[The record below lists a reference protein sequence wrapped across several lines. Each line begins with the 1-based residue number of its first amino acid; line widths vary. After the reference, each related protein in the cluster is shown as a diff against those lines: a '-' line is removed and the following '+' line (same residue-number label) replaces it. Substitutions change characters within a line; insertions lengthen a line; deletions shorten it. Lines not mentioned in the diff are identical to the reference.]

1 MPDDHTQQVTSVT
14 NIGGTPSE
22 GREDFRLLDN
32 DVFRAWWF
40 SRLVA
45 QTAQAA
51 LLYGLLILIVDRTDR
66 SIYASLFVICSIIPS
81 MLFGLIGGWAADRLP
96 QRALLTT
103 LNILRALVVVPLIR
117 EPDSLVVL
125 FGVTL
130 GIWTIHQ
137 FYSPGEAAVMARILP
152 ESRLA
157 DGTSMGNL
165 ALTLAQVAGMVILA
179 PLLLRLPDAR
189 PFVAICAAGYAVAAI
204 FMLDIGRLKPRE
216 SAGRTIPFNLR
227 RGWQIATSSGRA
239 FNAFANGVLIAVGL
253 SALLAIVPA
262 YLQNVLNTGAD
273 NTVFV
278 FAPAVIGLVVGL
290 RVAPPLGRWLG
301 HGRIAIVATICFA
314 FSVAAFGAID
324 GVADLIDTAGIPL
337 ASVADQLGLSSRTAT
352 TMVVSIPAGFFSA
365 IVNVGARA
373 VLLEVAPDDARGQ
386 VFATQGV
393 IGNAGALIPTLLA
406 GIAVDTL
413 GSRPV
418 AIALAVAL
426 LSGTIAAMRYARGL
440 ADTAQTDRASTS
452 IGS

>member
-1 MPDDHTQQVTSVT
+1 MSQDHTQHVTSVT
-14 NIGGTPSE
+14 DIGSAPSQ

-32 DVFRAWWF
+32 DAFRAWWF
-40 SRLVA
+40 SRFVA

-51 LLYGLLILIVDRTDR
+51 LLYGLLILIVDQTNR
-66 SIYASLFVICSIIPS
+66 SIYASLFVVCSIVPS
-81 MLFGLIGGWAADRLP
+81 LLFGLIGGWAADRLP

-103 LNILRALVVVPLIR
+103 LNVLRALVVIPLIR
-117 EPDSLVVL
+117 EPDNLFVL
-125 FGVTL
+125 FAVTI
-130 GIWTIHQ
+130 GIWTLHQ

-204 FMLDIGRLKPRE
+204 FMLDIGRLRPRE

-227 RGWQIATSSGRA
+227 RGWEIATSSGRA
-239 FNAFANGVLIAVGL
+239 FNAFADAVLIAIGL
-253 SALLAIVPA
+253 SSLLAIVPA
-262 YLQNVLNTGAD
+262 YLENVLNTGAN

-290 RVAPPLGRWLG
+290 RIAPPLGRWLG
-301 HGRIAIVATICFA
+301 HGRIAIAATICFA
-314 FSVAAFGAID
+314 FSAAAFGAID
-324 GVADLIDTAGIPL
+324 SVARLIDTAGIPL
-337 ASVADQLGLSSRTAT
+337 ASVADQLGLPTRTAA
-352 TMVVSIPAGFFSA
+352 TMLVSIPAGFFSA
-365 IVNVGARA
+365 IVNVAARA

-386 VFATQGV
+386 VFAMQGV

-406 GIAVDTL
+406 GIAVDLL
-413 GSRPV
+413 GARPV
-418 AIALAVAL
+418 AIVLALSLLVA
-426 LSGTIAAMRYARGL
+426 TIAAIRYARALPVETKDAG
-440 ADTAQTDRASTS
+440 ASVPS
-452 IGS
+452 GP

>member
-1 MPDDHTQQVTSVT
+1 MSQDHTQHVT
-14 NIGGTPSE
+14 NVTDIGSAPSQ

-32 DVFRAWWF
+32 DAFRAWWF

-51 LLYGLLILIVDRTDR
+51 LLYGLLILIVDQTNR
-66 SIYASLFVICSIIPS
+66 SIYASLFVVCSIVPS
-81 MLFGLIGGWAADRLP
+81 LLFGLIGGWAADRLP

-103 LNILRALVVVPLIR
+103 LNVLRALVVIPLIR
-117 EPDSLVVL
+117 EPDNLFVL
-125 FGVTL
+125 FAVTI
-130 GIWTIHQ
+130 GIWTLHQ

-204 FMLDIGRLKPRE
+204 FMLDIGRLRPRE

-227 RGWQIATSSGRA
+227 RGWEIATSSGRA
-239 FNAFANGVLIAVGL
+239 FNAFADAVLIAVGL
-253 SALLAIVPA
+253 SSLLAIVPA
-262 YLQNVLNTGAD
+262 YLENVLNTGAN

-290 RVAPPLGRWLG
+290 RIAPPLGRWLG
-301 HGRIAIVATICFA
+301 HGRIAIAATICFA
-314 FSVAAFGAID
+314 FSAAAFGAID
-324 GVADLIDTAGIPL
+324 SVARLIDTAGIPL
-337 ASVADQLGLSSRTAT
+337 ASVADQLGLPTRTAA
-352 TMVVSIPAGFFSA
+352 TMLVSIPAGFFSA
-365 IVNVGARA
+365 IVNVAARA

-386 VFATQGV
+386 VFAMQGV

-406 GIAVDTL
+406 GIAVDLL
-413 GSRPV
+413 GARPV
-418 AIALAVAL
+418 AIVLALSLLVA
-426 LSGTIAAMRYARGL
+426 TIAAIRYARALPVETKDAG
-440 ADTAQTDRASTS
+440 ASVPS
-452 IGS
+452 GP

>member
-1 MPDDHTQQVTSVT
+1 MSQDHTQHVTSVT
-14 NIGGTPSE
+14 DIGSAPSQ

-32 DVFRAWWF
+32 DAFRAWWF

-51 LLYGLLILIVDRTDR
+51 LLYGLLILIVDQTNR
-66 SIYASLFVICSIIPS
+66 SIYASLFVVCSIVPS
-81 MLFGLIGGWAADRLP
+81 LLFGLIGGWAADRLP

-103 LNILRALVVVPLIR
+103 LNVLRALVVIPLIR
-117 EPDSLVVL
+117 EPDNLFVL
-125 FGVTL
+125 FAVTI
-130 GIWTIHQ
+130 GIWTLHQ

-204 FMLDIGRLKPRE
+204 FMLDIGRLRPRE

-227 RGWQIATSSGRA
+227 RGWEIATSSGRA
-239 FNAFANGVLIAVGL
+239 FNAFADAVLIAVGL
-253 SALLAIVPA
+253 SSLLAIVPA
-262 YLQNVLNTGAD
+262 YLENVLNTGAN

-290 RVAPPLGRWLG
+290 RIAPPLGRWLG
-301 HGRIAIVATICFA
+301 HGRIAIAATICFA
-314 FSVAAFGAID
+314 FSAAAFGAID
-324 GVADLIDTAGIPL
+324 SVARLIDTTGIPL
-337 ASVADQLGLSSRTAT
+337 ASVADQLGLPTRTAA
-352 TMVVSIPAGFFSA
+352 TMLVSIPAGFFSA
-365 IVNVGARA
+365 IVNVAARA

-386 VFATQGV
+386 VFAMQGV

-406 GIAVDTL
+406 GIAVDLL
-413 GSRPV
+413 GARPV
-418 AIALAVAL
+418 AIVLALSLLVA
-426 LSGTIAAMRYARGL
+426 TIAAIRYARALPVETKDAG
-440 ADTAQTDRASTS
+440 ASVPS
-452 IGS
+452 GP

>member
-1 MPDDHTQQVTSVT
+1 MSQDHTQHVTSVT
-14 NIGGTPSE
+14 DIGSAPSQ

-32 DVFRAWWF
+32 DAFRAWWF

-51 LLYGLLILIVDRTDR
+51 LLYGLLILIVDQTNR
-66 SIYASLFVICSIIPS
+66 SIYASLFVVCSIVPS
-81 MLFGLIGGWAADRLP
+81 LLFGLIGGWAADRLP

-103 LNILRALVVVPLIR
+103 LNVLRALVVIPLVR
-117 EPDSLVVL
+117 EPDNLFVL
-125 FGVTL
+125 FAVTI
-130 GIWTIHQ
+130 GIWTLHQ

-204 FMLDIGRLKPRE
+204 FMLDIGRLRPRE

-227 RGWQIATSSGRA
+227 RGWEIATSSGRA
-239 FNAFANGVLIAVGL
+239 FNAFADAVLIAIGL
-253 SALLAIVPA
+253 SSLLAIVPA
-262 YLQNVLNTGAD
+262 YLENVLNTGAN

-290 RVAPPLGRWLG
+290 RIAPPLGRWLG
-301 HGRIAIVATICFA
+301 HGRIAIAATICFA
-314 FSVAAFGAID
+314 FSAAAFGAID
-324 GVADLIDTAGIPL
+324 SVARLIDTAGIPL
-337 ASVADQLGLSSRTAT
+337 ASVADQLGLPTRTAA
-352 TMVVSIPAGFFSA
+352 TMLVSIPAGFFSA
-365 IVNVGARA
+365 IVNVAARA

-386 VFATQGV
+386 VFAMQGV

-406 GIAVDTL
+406 GIAVDLL
-413 GSRPV
+413 GARPV
-418 AIALAVAL
+418 AIVLALSLLVA
-426 LSGTIAAMRYARGL
+426 TIAAIRYARALPVETKDAG
-440 ADTAQTDRASTS
+440 ASVPS
-452 IGS
+452 GP

>member
-1 MPDDHTQQVTSVT
+1 MSQDHTQHVTSVT
-14 NIGGTPSE
+14 DIGSAPSQ

-32 DVFRAWWF
+32 DAFRAWWF
-40 SRLVA
+40 SRFVA

-51 LLYGLLILIVDRTDR
+51 LLYGLLILIVDQTNR
-66 SIYASLFVICSIIPS
+66 SIYASLFVVCSIVPS
-81 MLFGLIGGWAADRLP
+81 LLFGLIGGWAADRLP

-103 LNILRALVVVPLIR
+103 LNVLRALVVIPLVR
-117 EPDSLVVL
+117 EPDNLFVL
-125 FGVTL
+125 FAVTI
-130 GIWTIHQ
+130 GIWTLHQ

-204 FMLDIGRLKPRE
+204 FMLDIGRLRPRE

-227 RGWQIATSSGRA
+227 RGWEIATSSGRA
-239 FNAFANGVLIAVGL
+239 FNAFADAVLIAVGL
-253 SALLAIVPA
+253 SSLLAIVPA
-262 YLQNVLNTGAD
+262 YLENVLNTGAN

-290 RVAPPLGRWLG
+290 RIAPPLGRWLG
-301 HGRIAIVATICFA
+301 HGRIAIAATICFA
-314 FSVAAFGAID
+314 FSAAAFGAID
-324 GVADLIDTAGIPL
+324 SVARLIDTAGIPL
-337 ASVADQLGLSSRTAT
+337 ASVADQLGLPTRTAA
-352 TMVVSIPAGFFSA
+352 TMLVSIPAGFFSA
-365 IVNVGARA
+365 IVNVAARA

-386 VFATQGV
+386 VFAMQGV

-406 GIAVDTL
+406 GIAVDLL
-413 GSRPV
+413 GARPV
-418 AIALAVAL
+418 AIVLALSLLVA
-426 LSGTIAAMRYARGL
+426 TIAAIRYARALPVETKDAG
-440 ADTAQTDRASTS
+440 ASVPS
-452 IGS
+452 GP

>member
-1 MPDDHTQQVTSVT
+1 MSQDHTQHVTSVT
-14 NIGGTPSE
+14 DIGSAPSQ

-32 DVFRAWWF
+32 DAFRAWWF

-51 LLYGLLILIVDRTDR
+51 LLYGLLILIVDQTNR
-66 SIYASLFVICSIIPS
+66 SIYASLFVVCSIVPS
-81 MLFGLIGGWAADRLP
+81 LLFGLIGGWAADRLP
-96 QRALLTT
+96 QRALLTM
-103 LNILRALVVVPLIR
+103 LNVLRALVVIPLIR
-117 EPDSLVVL
+117 EPDNLFVL
-125 FGVTL
+125 FAVTI
-130 GIWTIHQ
+130 GIWTLHQ

-204 FMLDIGRLKPRE
+204 FMLDIGRLRPRE

-227 RGWQIATSSGRA
+227 RGWEIATSSGRA
-239 FNAFANGVLIAVGL
+239 FNAFADAVLIAVGL
-253 SALLAIVPA
+253 SSLLAIVPA
-262 YLQNVLNTGAD
+262 YLENVLNTGAN

-290 RVAPPLGRWLG
+290 RIAPPLGRWLG
-301 HGRIAIVATICFA
+301 HGRIAIAATICFA
-314 FSVAAFGAID
+314 FSAAAFGAID
-324 GVADLIDTAGIPL
+324 SVARLIDTAGIPL
-337 ASVADQLGLSSRTAT
+337 ASVADQLGLPTRTAA
-352 TMVVSIPAGFFSA
+352 TMLVSIPAGFFSA
-365 IVNVGARA
+365 IVNVAARA

-386 VFATQGV
+386 VFAMQGV

-406 GIAVDTL
+406 GIAVDLL
-413 GSRPV
+413 GARPV
-418 AIALAVAL
+418 AIVLALSLLVA
-426 LSGTIAAMRYARGL
+426 TIAAIRYARALPVETKDAG
-440 ADTAQTDRASTS
+440 ASVPS
-452 IGS
+452 GP

>member
-1 MPDDHTQQVTSVT
+1 MSQDHTQHVTSVT
-14 NIGGTPSE
+14 DIGSAPSQ

-32 DVFRAWWF
+32 DAFRAWWF

-51 LLYGLLILIVDRTDR
+51 LLYGLLILIVDQTNR
-66 SIYASLFVICSIIPS
+66 SIYASLFVVCSIVPS
-81 MLFGLIGGWAADRLP
+81 LLFGLIGGWAADRLP

-103 LNILRALVVVPLIR
+103 LNVLRALVVIPLIR
-117 EPDSLVVL
+117 EPDNLFVL
-125 FGVTL
+125 FAVTI
-130 GIWTIHQ
+130 GIWTLHQ

-204 FMLDIGRLKPRE
+204 FMLDIGRLRPRE

-227 RGWQIATSSGRA
+227 RGWEIATSSGRA
-239 FNAFANGVLIAVGL
+239 FNAFADAVLIAVGL
-253 SALLAIVPA
+253 SSLLAIVPA
-262 YLQNVLNTGAD
+262 YLENVLNTGAN

-290 RVAPPLGRWLG
+290 RIAPPLGRWLG
-301 HGRIAIVATICFA
+301 HGRIAIAATICFA
-314 FSVAAFGAID
+314 FSAAAFGAID
-324 GVADLIDTAGIPL
+324 SVARLIDTAGIPL
-337 ASVADQLGLSSRTAT
+337 ASVADQLGLPTRTAA
-352 TMVVSIPAGFFSA
+352 TMLVSIPAGFFSA
-365 IVNVGARA
+365 IVNVAARA

-386 VFATQGV
+386 VFAMQGV

-406 GIAVDTL
+406 GIAVDLL
-413 GSRPV
+413 GARPV
-418 AIALAVAL
+418 AIVLALSLLVA
-426 LSGTIAAMRYARGL
+426 TIAAIRYARALPVETKDAG
-440 ADTAQTDRASTS
+440 ASVPS
-452 IGS
+452 GP

>member
-1 MPDDHTQQVTSVT
+1 MSQDHTQHVTSVT
-14 NIGGTPSE
+14 DIGSAPSQ

-32 DVFRAWWF
+32 DAFRAWWF
-40 SRLVA
+40 SRFVA

-51 LLYGLLILIVDRTDR
+51 LLYGLLILIVDQTNR
-66 SIYASLFVICSIIPS
+66 SIYASLFVVCSIVPS
-81 MLFGLIGGWAADRLP
+81 LLFGLIGGWAADRLP

-103 LNILRALVVVPLIR
+103 LNVLRALVVIPLVR
-117 EPDSLVVL
+117 EPDNLFVL
-125 FGVTL
+125 FAVTI
-130 GIWTIHQ
+130 GIWTLHQ

-204 FMLDIGRLKPRE
+204 FMLDIGRLRPRE

-227 RGWQIATSSGRA
+227 RGWEIATSSGRA
-239 FNAFANGVLIAVGL
+239 FNAFADAVLIAIGL
-253 SALLAIVPA
+253 SSLLAIVPA
-262 YLQNVLNTGAD
+262 YLENVLNTGAN

-290 RVAPPLGRWLG
+290 RIAPPLGRWLG
-301 HGRIAIVATICFA
+301 HGRIAIAATICFA
-314 FSVAAFGAID
+314 FSAAAFGAID
-324 GVADLIDTAGIPL
+324 SVARLIDTAGIPL
-337 ASVADQLGLSSRTAT
+337 ASVADQLGLPTRTAA
-352 TMVVSIPAGFFSA
+352 TMLVSIPAGFFSA
-365 IVNVGARA
+365 IVNVAARA

-386 VFATQGV
+386 VFAMQGV

-406 GIAVDTL
+406 GIAVDLL
-413 GSRPV
+413 GARPV
-418 AIALAVAL
+418 AIVLALSLLVA
-426 LSGTIAAMRYARGL
+426 TIAAIRYARALPVETKDAG
-440 ADTAQTDRASTS
+440 ASVPS
-452 IGS
+452 GP

>member
-1 MPDDHTQQVTSVT
+1 MSQDHTQHVTSVT
-14 NIGGTPSE
+14 DIGSAPSQ

-32 DVFRAWWF
+32 DAFRAWWF

-51 LLYGLLILIVDRTDR
+51 LLYGLLILIVDQTNR
-66 SIYASLFVICSIIPS
+66 SIYASLFVVCSIVPS
-81 MLFGLIGGWAADRLP
+81 LLFGLIGGWAADRLP

-103 LNILRALVVVPLIR
+103 LNVLRAVVVIPLIR
-117 EPDSLVVL
+117 EPDNLFVL
-125 FGVTL
+125 FAVTI
-130 GIWTIHQ
+130 GIWTLHQ

-204 FMLDIGRLKPRE
+204 FMLDIGRLRPRE

-227 RGWQIATSSGRA
+227 RGWEIATSSGRA
-239 FNAFANGVLIAVGL
+239 FNAFADAVLIAIGL
-253 SALLAIVPA
+253 SSLLAIVPA
-262 YLQNVLNTGAD
+262 YLENVLNTGAN

-290 RVAPPLGRWLG
+290 RIAPPLGRWLG
-301 HGRIAIVATICFA
+301 HGRIAIAATICFA
-314 FSVAAFGAID
+314 FSAAAFGAID
-324 GVADLIDTAGIPL
+324 SVARLIDTAGIPL
-337 ASVADQLGLSSRTAT
+337 ASVADQLGLPTRTAA
-352 TMVVSIPAGFFSA
+352 TMLVSIPAGFFSA
-365 IVNVGARA
+365 IVNVAARA

-386 VFATQGV
+386 VFAMQGV

-406 GIAVDTL
+406 GIAVDLL
-413 GSRPV
+413 GARPV
-418 AIALAVAL
+418 AIVLALSLLVA
-426 LSGTIAAMRYARGL
+426 TIAAIRYARALPVETKDAG
-440 ADTAQTDRASTS
+440 ASVPS
-452 IGS
+452 GP

>member
-1 MPDDHTQQVTSVT
+1 MSQDHTQHVT
-14 NIGGTPSE
+14 NVTDIGSAPSQ

-32 DVFRAWWF
+32 DAFRAWWF

-51 LLYGLLILIVDRTDR
+51 LLYGLLILIVDQTNR
-66 SIYASLFVICSIIPS
+66 SIYASLFVVCSIVPS
-81 MLFGLIGGWAADRLP
+81 LLFGLIGGWAADRLP

-103 LNILRALVVVPLIR
+103 LNVLRALVVIPLVR
-117 EPDSLVVL
+117 EPDNLFVL
-125 FGVTL
+125 FAVTI
-130 GIWTIHQ
+130 GIWTLHQ

-204 FMLDIGRLKPRE
+204 FMLDIGRLRPRE

-227 RGWQIATSSGRA
+227 RGWEIATSSGRA
-239 FNAFANGVLIAVGL
+239 FNAFADAVLIAVGL
-253 SALLAIVPA
+253 SSLLAIVPA
-262 YLQNVLNTGAD
+262 YLENVLNTGAN

-290 RVAPPLGRWLG
+290 RIAPPLGRWLG
-301 HGRIAIVATICFA
+301 HGRIAIAATICFA
-314 FSVAAFGAID
+314 FSAAAFGAID
-324 GVADLIDTAGIPL
+324 SVARLIDTAGIPL
-337 ASVADQLGLSSRTAT
+337 ASVADQLGLPTRTAA
-352 TMVVSIPAGFFSA
+352 TMLVSIPAGFFSA
-365 IVNVGARA
+365 IVNVAARA

-386 VFATQGV
+386 VFAMQGV

-406 GIAVDTL
+406 GIAVDLL
-413 GSRPV
+413 GARPV
-418 AIALAVAL
+418 AIVLALSLLVA
-426 LSGTIAAMRYARGL
+426 TIAAIRYARALPVETKDAG
-440 ADTAQTDRASTS
+440 ASVPS
-452 IGS
+452 GP

>member
-1 MPDDHTQQVTSVT
+1 MSQDHTQHVTSVT
-14 NIGGTPSE
+14 DIGSAPSQ

-32 DVFRAWWF
+32 DAFRAWWF

-51 LLYGLLILIVDRTDR
+51 LLYGLLILIVDQTNR
-66 SIYASLFVICSIIPS
+66 SIYASLFVVCSIVPS
-81 MLFGLIGGWAADRLP
+81 LLFGLIGGWAADRLP

-103 LNILRALVVVPLIR
+103 LNVLRALVVIPLIR
-117 EPDSLVVL
+117 EPDNLFVL
-125 FGVTL
+125 FAVTI
-130 GIWTIHQ
+130 GIWTLHQ

-204 FMLDIGRLKPRE
+204 FMLDIGRLRPRE

-227 RGWQIATSSGRA
+227 RGWEIATSSGRA
-239 FNAFANGVLIAVGL
+239 FNAFADAVLIAVGL
-253 SALLAIVPA
+253 SSLLAIVPA
-262 YLQNVLNTGAD
+262 YLENVLNTGAN

-290 RVAPPLGRWLG
+290 RIAPPLGRWLG
-301 HGRIAIVATICFA
+301 HGRIAIAATICFA
-314 FSVAAFGAID
+314 FSAAAFGAID
-324 GVADLIDTAGIPL
+324 SVARLIDTAGIPL
-337 ASVADQLGLSSRTAT
+337 ASVADQRGLPTRTAA
-352 TMVVSIPAGFFSA
+352 TMLVSIPAGFFSA
-365 IVNVGARA
+365 IVNVAARA

-386 VFATQGV
+386 VFAMQGV

-406 GIAVDTL
+406 GIAVDLL
-413 GSRPV
+413 GARPV
-418 AIALAVAL
+418 AIVLALSLLVA
-426 LSGTIAAMRYARGL
+426 TIAAIRYARALPVETKDAG
-440 ADTAQTDRASTS
+440 ASVPS
-452 IGS
+452 GP

>member
-1 MPDDHTQQVTSVT
+1 MSQDHTQHVTSVT
-14 NIGGTPSE
+14 DIGSAPSQ

-32 DVFRAWWF
+32 DAFRAWWF

-51 LLYGLLILIVDRTDR
+51 LLYGLLILIVDQTNR
-66 SIYASLFVICSIIPS
+66 SIYASLFVVCSIVPS
-81 MLFGLIGGWAADRLP
+81 LLFGLIGGWAADRLP

-103 LNILRALVVVPLIR
+103 LNVLRALVVIPLVR
-117 EPDSLVVL
+117 EPDNLFVL
-125 FGVTL
+125 FAVTI
-130 GIWTIHQ
+130 GIWTLHQ

-204 FMLDIGRLKPRE
+204 FMLDIGRLRPRE

-227 RGWQIATSSGRA
+227 RGWEIATSSGRA
-239 FNAFANGVLIAVGL
+239 FNAFADAVLIAVGL
-253 SALLAIVPA
+253 SSLLAIVPA
-262 YLQNVLNTGAD
+262 YLENVLNTGAN

-290 RVAPPLGRWLG
+290 RIAPPLGRWLG
-301 HGRIAIVATICFA
+301 HGRIAIAATICFA
-314 FSVAAFGAID
+314 FSAAAFGAID
-324 GVADLIDTAGIPL
+324 SVARLIDTAGIPL
-337 ASVADQLGLSSRTAT
+337 ASVADQLGLPTRTAA
-352 TMVVSIPAGFFSA
+352 TMLVSIPAGFFSA
-365 IVNVGARA
+365 IVNVAARA

-386 VFATQGV
+386 VFAMQGV

-406 GIAVDTL
+406 GIAVDLL
-413 GSRPV
+413 GARPV
-418 AIALAVAL
+418 AIVLALSLLVA
-426 LSGTIAAMRYARGL
+426 TIAAIRYARALPVETKDAG
-440 ADTAQTDRASTS
+440 ASVPS
-452 IGS
+452 GP

>member
-1 MPDDHTQQVTSVT
+1 MSQDHTQHVTSVT
-14 NIGGTPSE
+14 DIGSAPSQ

-32 DVFRAWWF
+32 DAFRAWWF
-40 SRLVA
+40 SRFVA

-51 LLYGLLILIVDRTDR
+51 LLYGLLILIVDQTNR
-66 SIYASLFVICSIIPS
+66 SIYASLFVVCSIVPS
-81 MLFGLIGGWAADRLP
+81 LLFGLIGGWAADRLP

-103 LNILRALVVVPLIR
+103 LNVLRALVVIPLIR
-117 EPDSLVVL
+117 EPDNLFVL
-125 FGVTL
+125 FAVTI
-130 GIWTIHQ
+130 GIWTLHQ

-204 FMLDIGRLKPRE
+204 FMLDIGRLRPRE

-227 RGWQIATSSGRA
+227 RGWEIATSSGRA
-239 FNAFANGVLIAVGL
+239 FNAFADAVLIAVGL
-253 SALLAIVPA
+253 SSLLAIVPA
-262 YLQNVLNTGAD
+262 YLENVLNTGAN

-290 RVAPPLGRWLG
+290 RIAPPLGRWLG
-301 HGRIAIVATICFA
+301 HGRIAIAATICFA
-314 FSVAAFGAID
+314 FSAAAFGAID
-324 GVADLIDTAGIPL
+324 SVARLIDTAGIPL
-337 ASVADQLGLSSRTAT
+337 ASVADQLGLPTRTAA
-352 TMVVSIPAGFFSA
+352 TMLVSIPAGFFSA
-365 IVNVGARA
+365 IVNVAARA

-386 VFATQGV
+386 VFAMQGV

-406 GIAVDTL
+406 GIAVDLL
-413 GSRPV
+413 GARPV
-418 AIALAVAL
+418 AIVLALSLLVA
-426 LSGTIAAMRYARGL
+426 TIAAIRYARALPVETKDAG
-440 ADTAQTDRASTS
+440 ASVPS
-452 IGS
+452 GP